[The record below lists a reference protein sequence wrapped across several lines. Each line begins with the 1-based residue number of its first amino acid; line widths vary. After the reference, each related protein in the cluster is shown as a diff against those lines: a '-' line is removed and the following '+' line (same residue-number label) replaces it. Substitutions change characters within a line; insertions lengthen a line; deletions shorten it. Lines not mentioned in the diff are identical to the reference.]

1 MSEQSDPIN
10 ETTEDATVAAPAA
23 ATLDAA
29 EQRGNGFLIAFT
41 IPADTTG
48 AAVEMDAAALGVL
61 PGHLVSVTPANP
73 TSAALLPY
81 AHVDEASHTVAFG
94 TGAPSTNGA
103 LVTVM
108 VTR

>member
-1 MSEQSDPIN
+1 MAEQTDPIN
-10 ETTEDATVAAPAA
+10 ETTPEEQPATPGP
-23 ATLDAA
+23 TLDGA
-29 EQRGNGFLIAFT
+29 EQHGNGFLVSYT
-41 IPADTTG
+41 VPADTTG
-48 AAVEMDAAALGVL
+48 IAVTMDSNALGVL
-61 PGHLVSVTPANP
+61 PGHLVSVTPANA

-81 AHVDEASHTVAFG
+81 AFVDTDNDTVVFG

>member
-1 MSEQSDPIN
+1 MAEQTDPIN
-10 ETTEDATVAAPAA
+10 ENPDQEQPAG
-23 ATLDAA
+23 TGPLLDGI
-29 EQRGNGFLIAFT
+29 EQRGNGFVVSFQV
-41 IPADTTG
+41 PAGTTG
-48 AAVEMDAAALGVL
+48 AAVEMDAAHLGVL
-61 PGHLVSVTPANP
+61 PGSIISVTPANA

-81 AHVDEASHTVAFG
+81 GFIEADEHMAVFG